1 MRYRLEKGERFT
13 MKSQNKK
20 NKILAVVIIAV
31 IIFGAVVS
39 FTGIGSV
46 KKLKDQLKYGLDI
59 NGGVYVLMQAE
70 TKAKGKDKAA
80 LMDQTKSVLENRVNA
95 MGISEASVAVEGSD
109 KIRVE
114 MPGISNADQAIRQI
128 GKTAQLRF
136 LLADGTLVMN
146 GNEVKNAGFS
156 TDQDHGG
163 YKITMD
169 FTSKGTDDFAKGTE
183 RAASGTVNPV
193 LKDSDGNLVPATSVV
208 IMLDD
213 KIISAPNVDQKID
226 SRSCEIYRPGGFS
239 KEEASNTSALIKGG
253 ALPASL
259 TEVNSSVETATIGA
273 DALNKSIKAG
283 AIGLGIIFIM
293 MLVVYGFMGVAAD
306 IALALYVEIILWV
319 MAGFG
324 AVLTL
329 PGIAGIILGIGMAVD
344 SNVIIFTRIR
354 EEIAKG
360 KSVRVSVDSGFHS
373 ALSTVIDS
381 QTTTLIAA
389 FVLYLIGTTS
399 VKGFALTLMI
409 GTVASIFTAVFV
421 TQVFVNLMAE
431 SRTFGTITH
440 FGFKEDGSK
449 KMQLNGYF
457 HFIRNRKIFYCISAA
472 IIICGIVFTGIRG
485 FNYGIDFTGG
495 TMIQLDMGKKVDIDE
510 VKDTIKDYKLNP
522 TIVYAGKDNDQIVIR
537 TIKAMKTKERT
548 AVVNTISDKYHLGKN
563 AVLSSEEFGPTVG
576 KELRHNAVKSV
587 LIATFCMLIYIRFRF
602 KNWQYGLAA
611 VAGLGHDVLVTLS
624 LYAIF
629 GFTINN
635 PFIAGILTVVGY
647 SINDTIVVFDRIRE
661 NTQFYKRKEREK
673 MIDDS
678 INQTLSRSI
687 MTSLTTIVVMIPL
700 FVLVS
705 SQLREFLIPLMIGVI
720 CGTYSSIFLCSPL
733 YYEMTKKGTRSKYVE
748 DKEKRDRQKQKN
760 RVREKARRE
769 NEGIVK

>member
-548 AVVNTISDKYHLGKN
+548 AVVNTISDKYHLSKN

-760 RVREKARRE
+760 RAREKARRE

>member
-114 MPGISNADQAIRQI
+114 MPGVSNADQAIRQI
-128 GKTAQLRF
+128 GRTAQLRF

-193 LKDSDGNLVPATSVV
+193 LKDSDGNLVSATSVV

-293 MLVVYGFMGVAAD
+293 MLVVYSFMGVAAD

-449 KMQLNGYF
+449 KIQLNGYF

-510 VKDTIKDYKLNP
+510 VNDTIKDYKLNP

-760 RVREKARRE
+760 RAREKARRE

>member
-114 MPGISNADQAIRQI
+114 MPGVSNADQAIRQI

-306 IALALYVEIILWV
+306 IALTLYVEIILWV

-440 FGFKEDGSK
+440 FGFKEDGTK
-449 KMQLNGYF
+449 KMQFKGYF

-495 TMIQLDMGKKVDIDE
+495 TMIQLDMGKKVDIDD

-548 AVVNTISDKYHLGKN
+548 AVVNTISDKYHLGKD

-587 LIATFCMLIYIRFRF
+587 LIAIFCMLIYIRFRF

-647 SINDTIVVFDRIRE
+647 SINDTIVVFDRLRE

-678 INQTLSRSI
+678 INKTLSRSI

-705 SQLREFLIPLMIGVI
+705 SELREFLIPLMIGVI
-720 CGTYSSIFLCSPL
+720 CGTYSSIFLCIPL

-760 RVREKARRE
+760 RAREKARRE

>member
-114 MPGISNADQAIRQI
+114 MPGVSNADQAIRQI

-156 TDQDHGG
+156 TDKDHGG

-193 LKDSDGNLVPATSVV
+193 LKDSDGNLVSATSVV

-293 MLVVYGFMGVAAD
+293 MLVVYGFMGIAAD

-431 SRTFGTITH
+431 SRTFGTITY

-472 IIICGIVFTGIRG
+472 IIICGILFTGIRG

-510 VKDTIKDYKLNP
+510 VNDTIKDYKLNP

>member
-46 KKLKDQLKYGLDI
+46 KKLKDQMKYGLDI

-114 MPGISNADQAIRQI
+114 MPGVSNADQAIRQI

-193 LKDSDGNLVPATSVV
+193 LKDSDGNLVSATSVV

-293 MLVVYGFMGVAAD
+293 MLMVYGFMGVAAD
-306 IALALYVEIILWV
+306 IALTLYVEIILWV

-440 FGFKEDGSK
+440 FGFKEDGSR

-548 AVVNTISDKYHLGKN
+548 AVVNTISDKYHLGKDT
-563 AVLSSEEFGPTVG
+563 VLSSEEFGPTVG

-705 SQLREFLIPLMIGVI
+705 SELREFLIPLMIGVI

-760 RVREKARRE
+760 RAREKARRE

>member
-1 MRYRLEKGERFT
+1 
-13 MKSQNKK
+13 MKSHSRRNR
-20 NKILAVVIIAV
+20 ILGVLIIAIVVFTAV
-31 IIFGAVVS
+31 ISV
-39 FTGIGSV
+39 TGIGSFKGL
-46 KKLKDQLKYGLDI
+46 KKEMKYGLDI
-59 NGGVYVLMQAE
+59 NGGVYVLLQAN
-70 TKAKGKDKAA
+70 TKEKGQDRTA
-80 LMDQTKSVLENRVNA
+80 LMEQTKSVLENRVNA
-95 MGISEASVAVEGSD
+95 MGISEATVSVEGSD

-114 MPGISNADQAIRQI
+114 MPGVSNANQAIKQI

-136 LLADGTLVMN
+136 LLADGTLVMQ

-156 TDQDHGG
+156 TDSDHGG

-183 RAASGTVNPV
+183 RAASGAVNPV
-193 LKDSDGNLVPATSVV
+193 LRDSDGNLVPATSVV

-213 KIISAPNVDQKID
+213 EIISAPNVDQKID
-226 SRSCEIYRPGGFS
+226 SRSCEIYKPGGFS
-239 KEEASNTSALIKGG
+239 KEEASSTAALIKGG

-283 AIGLGIIFIM
+283 GIGLLLVFAIMII
-293 MLVVYGFMGVAAD
+293 VYGAMGVAAD
-306 IALALYVEIILWV
+306 IALALYVEIVLWV
-319 MAGFG
+319 IAAFG

-373 ALSTVIDS
+373 AFATVIDA

-389 FVLYLIGTTS
+389 FVLYLIGATS

-421 TQVFVNLMAE
+421 TQVFINIMAE
-431 SRTFGTITH
+431 SKTLSKLKF
-440 FGFKEDGSK
+440 FGFKEDGTK
-449 KMQLNGYF
+449 KVKF
-457 HFIRNRKIFYCISAA
+457 EPHFRFIKNRKIFYCISAA
-472 IIICGIVFTGIRG
+472 VIICGMVFAGVRG

-495 TMIQLDMGKKVDIDE
+495 TMIQMDMGQKVNINE
-510 VKDTIKDYKLNP
+510 VKDTISKYDLDP
-522 TIVYAGKDNDQIVIR
+522 TIVYAGKGNKQIVIK
-537 TIKAMKTKERT
+537 TIKALKTSERT
-548 AVVNTISDKYHLGKN
+548 QVVKTISDKYDLGSD

-576 KELRHNAVKSV
+576 KQLRHNAIESV
-587 LIATFCMLIYIRFRF
+587 LIATLCMLVYIRFRF
-602 KNWQYGLAA
+602 KNWEYGVAA
-611 VAGLGHDVLVTLS
+611 VAGLAHDVLVTLS

-647 SINDTIVVFDRIRE
+647 SINDTIVIFDRIRE
-661 NTQFYKRKEREK
+661 NTRFYKRKEQEK
-673 MIDDS
+673 LIDDS

-687 MTSLTTIVVMIPL
+687 MTSLTTIIVMIPL
-700 FVLVS
+700 FILVS
-705 SQLREFLIPLMIGVI
+705 TELREFLIPLMIGVI
-720 CGTYSSIFLCSPL
+720 SGTYSSIFLCSPL
-733 YYEMTKKGTRSKYVE
+733 YYEMTKKGSKSRYVQ
-748 DKEKRDRQKQKN
+748 DKEKRDRQKEKD
-760 RVREKARRE
+760 RARAKARRE

>member
-293 MLVVYGFMGVAAD
+293 MLVVYGFMGIAAD

-760 RVREKARRE
+760 SVREKARRE

>member
-114 MPGISNADQAIRQI
+114 MPGVSNADQAIRQI

-193 LKDSDGNLVPATSVV
+193 LKDSDGNLVSATSVV

-293 MLVVYGFMGVAAD
+293 MLVVYGFMGIAAD

-510 VKDTIKDYKLNP
+510 VNDTIKDYKLNP

>member
-46 KKLKDQLKYGLDI
+46 KKLKDQMKYGLDI

-114 MPGISNADQAIRQI
+114 MPGVSNADQAIRQI

-193 LKDSDGNLVPATSVV
+193 LKDSDGNLVSATSVV

-293 MLVVYGFMGVAAD
+293 MLVVYGFMGIAAD

-576 KELRHNAVKSV
+576 KELRQNAVKSV

-705 SQLREFLIPLMIGVI
+705 SELREFLIPLMIGVI

-748 DKEKRDRQKQKN
+748 DKEKRDRHKQKN
-760 RVREKARRE
+760 RAREKARRE

>member
-46 KKLKDQLKYGLDI
+46 KKLKDQMKYGLDI

-114 MPGISNADQAIRQI
+114 MPGVSNADQAIRQI

-193 LKDSDGNLVPATSVV
+193 LKDSDGNLVSPTSVV

-226 SRSCEIYRPGGFS
+226 SRSCEIFRPGGFS

-273 DALNKSIKAG
+273 NALNKSIKAG

-293 MLVVYGFMGVAAD
+293 MLAVYGFMGIAAD
-306 IALALYVEIILWV
+306 IALALYVEIVLWV

-431 SRTFGTITH
+431 SRTFGKITH
-440 FGFKEDGSK
+440 FGFKEDGTK
-449 KMQLNGYF
+449 KMQFKGYF

-495 TMIQLDMGKKVDIDE
+495 TMIQLDMGKKVDIDD

-548 AVVNTISDKYHLGKN
+548 AVVNTISDKYHLGKD

-760 RVREKARRE
+760 RAREKARRE

>member
-20 NKILAVVIIAV
+20 NKILTVVIIAV

-46 KKLKDQLKYGLDI
+46 KKLKDQMKYGLDI

-114 MPGISNADQAIRQI
+114 MPGVSNADQAIRQI

-193 LKDSDGNLVPATSVV
+193 LKDSDGNLVSPTSVV

-226 SRSCEIYRPGGFS
+226 SRSCEIFRPGGFS

-273 DALNKSIKAG
+273 NALNKSIKAG

-306 IALALYVEIILWV
+306 IALALYVEIVLWV

-440 FGFKEDGSK
+440 FGFKEDGTK
-449 KMQLNGYF
+449 KMQFKGYF

-495 TMIQLDMGKKVDIDE
+495 TMIQLDMGKKVDIDD

-548 AVVNTISDKYHLGKN
+548 AVVNTISDKYHLGKD

-760 RVREKARRE
+760 RAREKARRE

>member
-46 KKLKDQLKYGLDI
+46 KKLKDQMKYGLDI

-114 MPGISNADQAIRQI
+114 MPGVSNADQAIRQI

-193 LKDSDGNLVPATSVV
+193 LKDSDGNLVSPTSVV

-226 SRSCEIYRPGGFS
+226 SRSCEIFRPGGFS

-293 MLVVYGFMGVAAD
+293 MLMVYGFMGVAAD
-306 IALALYVEIILWV
+306 IALTLYVEIILWV

-431 SRTFGTITH
+431 SRTFGKITY
-440 FGFKEDGSK
+440 FGFKEDGTK
-449 KMQLNGYF
+449 KMQFKGYF

-548 AVVNTISDKYHLGKN
+548 AVVNTISDKYHLEKN

-705 SQLREFLIPLMIGVI
+705 SELREFLIPLMIGVI

-760 RVREKARRE
+760 RAREKARRE

>member
-114 MPGISNADQAIRQI
+114 MPGVSNADQAIRQI

-193 LKDSDGNLVPATSVV
+193 LKDSDGNPVSATSVV

-293 MLVVYGFMGVAAD
+293 MLVVYGFMGIAAD

-440 FGFKEDGSK
+440 FGFKKDGSK

-760 RVREKARRE
+760 RAREKARRE

>member
-114 MPGISNADQAIRQI
+114 MPGVSNADQAIRQI

-293 MLVVYGFMGVAAD
+293 MLVVYGFMGIAAD
-306 IALALYVEIILWV
+306 IALTLYVEIILWV

-449 KMQLNGYF
+449 KIQLNGYF

-611 VAGLGHDVLVTLS
+611 VAGLGHDVLVALS

-760 RVREKARRE
+760 RAREKARRE

>member
-114 MPGISNADQAIRQI
+114 MPGVSNADQAIRQI

-193 LKDSDGNLVPATSVV
+193 LKDSDGNLVSATSVV

-213 KIISAPNVDQKID
+213 KIISSPNVDQKID

-293 MLVVYGFMGVAAD
+293 MLVVYGFMGIAAD

-510 VKDTIKDYKLNP
+510 VNDTIKDYKLNP

>member
-114 MPGISNADQAIRQI
+114 MPGVSNADQAIRQI

-193 LKDSDGNLVPATSVV
+193 LKDSDGNLVSATSVV

-449 KMQLNGYF
+449 KMQLNRYF

-472 IIICGIVFTGIRG
+472 IIICGIIFTGIRG

-548 AVVNTISDKYHLGKN
+548 AVVNTISDKYHLGKD

-705 SQLREFLIPLMIGVI
+705 SELREFLIPLMIGVI

-760 RVREKARRE
+760 RAREKARRE

>member
-114 MPGISNADQAIRQI
+114 MPGVSNADQAIRQI

-193 LKDSDGNLVPATSVV
+193 LKDSDGNLVSATSVV

-510 VKDTIKDYKLNP
+510 VNDTIKDYKLNP

>member
-114 MPGISNADQAIRQI
+114 MPGVSNADQAIRQI

-136 LLADGTLVMN
+136 LLSDGTLVMN

-193 LKDSDGNLVPATSVV
+193 LKDSDGNLVSATSVV

-293 MLVVYGFMGVAAD
+293 MLVVYGFMGIAAD

-510 VKDTIKDYKLNP
+510 VNDTIKDYKLNP

>member
-114 MPGISNADQAIRQI
+114 MPGVSNADQAIRQI

-193 LKDSDGNLVPATSVV
+193 LKDSDGNLVSATSVV

-293 MLVVYGFMGVAAD
+293 MLVDYGFMGIAAD

-510 VKDTIKDYKLNP
+510 VNDTIKDYKLNP

-647 SINDTIVVFDRIRE
+647 SINYTIVVFDRIRE

-687 MTSLTTIVVMIPL
+687 MTYLTTIVVMIPL

>member
-114 MPGISNADQAIRQI
+114 MPGVSNADQAIRQI

-156 TDQDHGG
+156 TDLDHGG

-193 LKDSDGNLVPATSVV
+193 LKDSDGNLVSATSVV

-293 MLVVYGFMGVAAD
+293 MLVVYGFMGIAAD

-510 VKDTIKDYKLNP
+510 VNDTIKDYKLNP

-587 LIATFCMLIYIRFRF
+587 LIATLCMLIYIRFRF

-760 RVREKARRE
+760 RAREKARRE